1 VEQYVE
7 LIETI
12 YNYKRSGKIN
22 LRFWLW

>member
-12 YNYKRSGKIN
+12 YNYKRSGKVN